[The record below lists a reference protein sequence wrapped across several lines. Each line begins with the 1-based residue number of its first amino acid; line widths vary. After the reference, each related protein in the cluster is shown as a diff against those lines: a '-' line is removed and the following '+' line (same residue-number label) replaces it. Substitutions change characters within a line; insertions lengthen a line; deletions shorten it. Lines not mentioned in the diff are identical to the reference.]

1 MTASKMM
8 AHMMASMISM
18 MANPIANS
26 CGRMSKS
33 QMDPGINKATLAEV
47 DEVDEVDGPISPVA
61 EAVLLGPEAE
71 TMPPLPQVARPPSH
85 CQPHR

>member
-1 MTASKMM
+1 MTTSKMM

-33 QMDPGINKATLAEV
+33 QVDPGINKANLA
-47 DEVDEVDGPISPVA
+47 EVDEVDGPISAVA

-71 TMPPLPQVARPPSH
+71 TMPLLPQAARPPSH

>member
-1 MTASKMM
+1 MTTSKMM

-33 QMDPGINKATLAEV
+33 QVDPGINKATLAEV
-47 DEVDEVDGPISPVA
+47 DEADGPISAVA
-61 EAVLLGPEAE
+61 EAVSLGPEAE

-85 CQPHR
+85 CQPHQ